1 MDKTQLLKW
10 VYTGGAVIL
19 GGLMYLHLVPDTLT
33 QFSGGTMVYLVLHS
47 FLPSAKTGALQG

>member
-1 MDKTQLLKW
+1 MDKTKLLKGL
-10 VYTGGAVIL
+10 YTGAAVVL

-47 FLPSAKTGALQG
+47 FLPSAKTGAPQG